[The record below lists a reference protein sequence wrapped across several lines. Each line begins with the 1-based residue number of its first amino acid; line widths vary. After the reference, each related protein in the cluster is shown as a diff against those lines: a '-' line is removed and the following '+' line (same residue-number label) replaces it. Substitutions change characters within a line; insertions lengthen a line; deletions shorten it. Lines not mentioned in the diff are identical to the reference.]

1 MPELHAGSE
10 RSLAFIER
18 TLEQAVNLGALDRS
32 WVTGHDWVQTVQ
44 GDDATGLDS
53 TDPSHTVRPD
63 IGLDE
68 LKRDMNV
75 SADPCIDFYEYA
87 CGGWINRTNVTQET
101 PTVGRGF
108 SSLLKRRDLVLR
120 KLLRASTPKVSVFF
134 HECVDMAR
142 RNARQ
147 AVPLQPWLD
156 EVDSVHDLESFHR
169 VLGRMHAFLIHPLF
183 TLLIDTNA
191 DDPDSYVAELQLS
204 GLGLPEQIYLA
215 PEKGIVDEYEGYIRR
230 MLELAGESGAGGRG
244 TDAAE
249 QARQVISFEV
259 LLLISHLL
267 AQQAVSPASSSNPS
281 SAAEPTGSSISPSS
295 CLPMASSVSWKLT
308 LPSRS
313 GMASAV
319 SRSVTSRGGGAL
331 PCSSS

>member
-1 MPELHAGSE
+1 MRRPLVLVSFAWLTSTSVGKPTPPVAPELHTGAE

-18 TLEQAVNLGALDRS
+18 TLEQAVNLGAIDRS
-32 WVTGHDWVQTVQ
+32 WVTGHEWVQTVA
-44 GDDATGLDS
+44 GEDATGLDS

-75 SADPCIDFYEYA
+75 SADPCVDFYEYA

-169 VLGRMHAFLIHPLF
+169 VLGRMHAFLMHPLF
-183 TLLIDTNA
+183 TLLIERLFRVPMQVSRDTILSLLTVVLGVVLYHRQALELSSVGFAAIVCNMA
-191 DDPDSYVAELQLS
+191 FAVLERLLQRHLMAQDPVDISKPGMMLLNNS
-204 GLGLPEQIYLA
+204 CGLA
-215 PEKGIVDEYEGYIRR
+215 PN
-230 MLELAGESGAGGRG
+230 
-244 TDAAE
+244 
-249 QARQVISFEV
+249 
-259 LLLISHLL
+259 LLLLL
-267 AQQAVSPASSSNPS
+267 VYQVEQ
-281 SAAEPTGSSISPSS
+281 
-295 CLPMASSVSWKLT
+295 
-308 LPSRS
+308 
-313 GMASAV
+313 
-319 SRSVTSRGGGAL
+319 
-331 PCSSS
+331 